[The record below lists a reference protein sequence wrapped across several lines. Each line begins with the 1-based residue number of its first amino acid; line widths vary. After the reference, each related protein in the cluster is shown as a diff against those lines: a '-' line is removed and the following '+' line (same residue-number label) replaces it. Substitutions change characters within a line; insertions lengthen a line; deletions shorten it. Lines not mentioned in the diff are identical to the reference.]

1 MRTTITSV
9 SSGKSAMKHYRKQAL
24 TLFTAI
30 VVVFCFISCNLSNL
44 LSANDIVHDIY
55 LLEGAQVSG
64 PEEIKFKILV
74 QRIVSNIRPDKYY
87 PEIEIINPLNE
98 SIFPIDMASTDF
110 VWNDQYLKSNMWL
123 VIIRFKSNKNAIYL
137 LTNKNEWR
145 PDKKIWEIIKTNSIQ
160 SSAIITILGIKTK
173 KSFEVIA
180 QNSVAMSTSKDPVGA
195 SIFFRQVHP
204 SFAYAYKNP
213 KHAKWLL
220 GDISSYKEPE
230 TVVEKLP
237 VCANCHSFSSNGNLF
252 YMDIDFN
259 NDKGSF
265 ALSPVQ
271 EEVSLD
277 ERNFMSWNSLQ
288 TSENLKSMGL
298 FPSISPDG
306 NYVLGTVFE
315 NNLMALLNEIDFSQF
330 FLVVSGKIAC
340 YDIGRK
346 KIFLLPGAAENDYA
360 QTNPTWSPDG
370 KSIVFCRAKVKQVLV
385 DTIEKKTLKI
395 TPKTRIKDLNKKY
408 QLQYDLYKMP
418 FNQGRG
424 GVPEPVTG
432 ASNNGMSNYYPR
444 FSPDG
449 KWLVFCRSKNGI
461 ILQPDS
467 KLYII
472 PSKGGIARKLHGNTP
487 LMNSWHSWS
496 PNSRWLVFVSK
507 ANMPFTELFLTHID
521 KYGNSS
527 VPALLSRFSSYFYA
541 ANVPEFI
548 DLKKYGIKK
557 FAINYFG
564 NTDTSN

>member
-1 MRTTITSV
+1 
-9 SSGKSAMKHYRKQAL
+9 MKHYLKQTL
-24 TLFTAI
+24 KLFTAI
-30 VVVFCFISCNLSNL
+30 AVILCLVSCNSSNIL
-44 LSANDIVHDIY
+44 PVNDIDHDIY
-55 LLEGAQVSG
+55 LLDGTPVSG
-64 PEEIKFKILV
+64 PMEIEVKTLV
-74 QRIVSNIRPDKYY
+74 ERIVSNIRPDKYY
-87 PEIEIINPLNE
+87 PEVEIINPLNE

-110 VWNDQYLKSNMWL
+110 VWNDQYLKSNIWL
-123 VIIRFKSNKNAIYL
+123 VIIRFKSNKNSIYL
-137 LTNKNEWR
+137 LTNKIEWR
-145 PDKKIWEIIKTNSIQ
+145 PDKKIWEIIKTNSLK
-160 SSAIITILGIKTK
+160 SSAMITILGVNSRR
-173 KSFEVIA
+173 SFEVITK
-180 QNSVAMSTSKDPVGA
+180 NSVAISTSKDPVGA
-195 SIFFRQVHP
+195 PIFFRQVHP

-213 KHAKWLL
+213 KLTKWRL

-237 VCANCHSFSSNGNLF
+237 VCSNCHSFSSNSNLF
-252 YMDIDFN
+252 VMDIDFN

-265 ALSPVQ
+265 ALSPVK
-271 EEVSLD
+271 EEIFLN
-277 ERNFMSWNSLQ
+277 EQNFMSWNSLQ

-330 FLVVSGKIAC
+330 FLIVSGKIAC

-346 KIFLLPGAAENDYA
+346 KIFLLPGAAHKDFA

-370 KSIVFCRAKVKQVLV
+370 KSIVFCRAKVKQELI
-385 DTIEKKTLKI
+385 DTIKKKTLKI
-395 TPKTRIKDLNKKY
+395 TPKTRIKELNKKY
-408 QLQYDLYKMP
+408 QLQYDLYRIQ
-418 FNQGRG
+418 FNQGKG
-424 GVPEPVTG
+424 GFPEPVLG
-432 ASNNGMSNYYPR
+432 ASNNGMSNYYPK

-467 KLYII
+467 KLYIV
-472 PSKGGIARKLHGNTP
+472 PSKGGIARKLPGNTP

-496 PNSRWLVFVSK
+496 PNSRWLVFASK

-527 VPALLSRFSSYFYA
+527 VPALLSRFSSKYFA
-541 ANVPEFI
+541 ANVPEFV

-557 FAINYFG
+557 ISINYLV
-564 NTDTSN
+564 NTDKSN